1 VEWILILIA
10 VHSKDPN
17 DIPAYV
23 TVGFP
28 SQQRCLSALNTIQ
41 YEIKFKSFKVEAQC
55 VEKSSSS
62 QTIPQIR

>member
-1 VEWILILIA
+1 MLILIA

-23 TVGFP
+23 TVEFP

-55 VEKSSSS
+55 IEKSSSL
-62 QTIPQIR
+62 QIIPQIR